1 MAGSGGGAGEGVG
14 FSFCVCFAVSL
25 GASDEIGLLR
35 GVFSG
40 LMGLRLDFGRV
51 FLDFVFS
58 GSPVCGRVSWKRLRV
73 NCISAM
79 CTPPL
84 RGVSAAVN
92 LNS

>member
-1 MAGSGGGAGEGVG
+1 MG

-25 GASDEIGLLR
+25 GASDEMGLLR

-40 LMGLRLDFGRV
+40 LMGFRLDFGRV

-73 NCISAM
+73 NWISAM

-84 RGVSAAVN
+84 RGVSAVVN
-92 LNS
+92 LKS